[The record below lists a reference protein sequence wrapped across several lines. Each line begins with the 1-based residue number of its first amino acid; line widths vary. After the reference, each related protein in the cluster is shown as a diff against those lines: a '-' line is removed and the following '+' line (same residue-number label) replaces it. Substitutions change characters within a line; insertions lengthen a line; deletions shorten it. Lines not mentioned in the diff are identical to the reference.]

1 MNISDHIAAEVA
13 KDGLEVRAT
22 VGYSPGDLPK
32 AARGP
37 YDLVFV
43 DGLHTRGALRKDF
56 EGMLPYLA
64 KQAIVVC
71 HDVGMF
77 DLFPEILALVKPTPC
92 NQRDF
97 ASIEG
102 GGDSVSER
110 FDVKASASGAQPLLS
125 TLFGVKI
132 VLDAF
137 RETLIFRLQI
147 CNNESGEMGYGT
159 RRRKIRTLSTHIT
172 VVSATATCWGPD
184 FSHADSR
191 TTRSWNS
198 GGQGRNSSVDLRG
211 SKTPTTSKQF
221 ATLTGNP

>member
-1 MNISDHIAAEVA
+1 MSKQLNDHGRGEGQPRPHRRAGASEHPSSPKSAENENIA
-13 KDGLEVRAT
+13 KR
-22 VGYSPGDLPK
+22 S
-32 AARGP
+32 
-37 YDLVFV
+37 
-43 DGLHTRGALRKDF
+43 
-56 EGMLPYLA
+56 
-64 KQAIVVC
+64 
-71 HDVGMF
+71 DVGMF

-198 GGQGRNSSVDLRG
+198 GGQGRNSSVDLPSSWIIPCVIDIELFLSWFFVLLG
-211 SKTPTTSKQF
+211 SHFQRVFDVNGRNLSGRKF
-221 ATLTGNP
+221 